1 MMKEQNEVYE
11 AVVARGYREGWR
23 VDLFLARQVV
33 KLVEEVAEA
42 GALVAWLP
50 NYFRAEIR
58 NAGASARWLFDSEE
72 KWVDQDVPE
81 PEALAKELADLQV
94 VLFCAA
100 AALGE
105 LTGEPFDVV
114 QAAREKA
121 TADVA
126 RGVRGDDG
134 TRTSADERGGGAG

>member
-1 MMKEQNEVYE
+1 M
-11 AVVARGYREGWR
+11 ARGSVFG
-23 VDLFLARQVV
+23 A
-33 KLVEEVAEA
+33 AGGEA
-42 GALVAWLP
+42 GGGGGGSGGAGGLAAQLLP
-50 NYFRAEIR
+50 AEIR

>member
-1 MMKEQNEVYE
+1 MKEQNEVYE

-81 PEALAKELADLQV
+81 PEALAKELADLQI

-100 AALGE
+100 SALSE
-105 LTGEPFDVV
+105 LMNQEINLVELAV
-114 QAAREKA
+114 EKA
-121 TADVA
+121 TKDIE
-126 RGVRGDDG
+126 RGVR
-134 TRTSADERGGGAG
+134 AK

>member
-81 PEALAKELADLQV
+81 PEALAKELADLQI

-100 AALGE
+100 SALSE
-105 LTGEPFDVV
+105 LMNQEINLVELAV
-114 QAAREKA
+114 EKA
-121 TADVA
+121 TKDIE
-126 RGVRGDDG
+126 RGVR
-134 TRTSADERGGGAG
+134 AK